1 MIAGR
6 GFAFRPGTTEVTP
19 GWLAINIPL
28 SFIGAVL
35 GGFVA
40 ALIDRSPRR
49 TAAKALAL
57 LVVAMGLALALRT
70 LRVGAP
76 KPRKPTSQF
85 SSFEAGAFAQQPTR
99 KINSLDLTAR
109 EEKEPAVREVPARG
123 RPRLRHL
130 PQRPPSRARS
140 HRLAS
145 LRITG
150 GVSSTTRHFYLRR
163 PSTK

>member
-1 MIAGR
+1 MVAWMIAGR

-109 EEKEPAVREVPARG
+109 KEKELLFGKYQRAVGLACGIYPAVRATE
-123 RPRLRHL
+123 LD
-130 PQRPPSRARS
+130 SID
-140 HRLAS
+140 S
-145 LRITG
+145 LR
-150 GVSSTTRHFYLRR
+150 YE
-163 PSTK
+163 